1 MIQPKAASNAADA
14 SAGVGVYTI
23 GVVADTHVP
32 DRVNS
37 LHPGLLDALRSAGV
51 QHILHVGDVSAG
63 RVLEQLEQVAPLT
76 AVRGNRDFLIARR
89 LHLVERMEI
98 CGVSLVMMHG
108 HGGLLPYLWDKA
120 LHFTLGYDLT
130 RYLRKLARSGG
141 SAQVVVFGHT
151 HNAVIAN
158 YEGKLFFNPGSA
170 SSGAYRHGLPSFGLL
185 RFPGSGQVNAEIAR
199 LYGYRMENRTW
210 VRFPQWDK

>member
-1 MIQPKAASNAADA
+1 MIQPEAADGA
-14 SAGVGVYTI
+14 AGTEVYTI

-37 LHPGLLDALRSAGV
+37 LHPGLLDALRSNGV
-51 QHILHVGDVSAG
+51 QYIFHVGDVSAG
-63 RVLEQLEQVAPLT
+63 RVLVQLEQVAPLM
-76 AVRGNRDFLIARR
+76 AVRGNRDFLISRR
-89 LHLVERMEI
+89 LHLLEHMEV
-98 CGVSLVMMHG
+98 CGVSLAVMHG

-130 RYLRKLARSGG
+130 RYLRKLASSSG

-151 HNAVIAN
+151 HNAVIVN

-170 SSGAYRHGLPSFGLL
+170 SFGAYRHGPPSFGLL
-185 RFPGSGQVNAEIAR
+185 RFPGSGQINAEIVR
-199 LYGYRMENRTW
+199 LYGYRVENHAW
-210 VRFPQWDK
+210 VRFPQWDE